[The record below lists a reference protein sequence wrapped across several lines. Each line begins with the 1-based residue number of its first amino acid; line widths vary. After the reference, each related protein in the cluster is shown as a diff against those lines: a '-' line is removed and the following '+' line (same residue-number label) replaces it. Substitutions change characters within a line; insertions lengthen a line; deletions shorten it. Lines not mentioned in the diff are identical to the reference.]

1 MLFRLRMRSPSADLA
16 RAEFDAVET
25 AVRYYEGAATAAEVI
40 AAARRAR
47 ALRVACAIAHA
58 EAGRGLAGSPTPP
71 LLGH

>member
-1 MLFRLRMRSPSADLA
+1 MHAPSADLA

-25 AVRYYEGAATAAEVI
+25 AVRYYEGAATPAEMI

-47 ALRVACAIAHA
+47 ALRVAYAVARA
-58 EAGRGLAGSPTPP
+58 EARRGLGGWRSAHPAPP